1 MESDINEGGAHFYK
15 HELDNKFKFGNCML
29 LVELLGGEFHLMWF
43 TYDKI
48 MSRFEWKVAKKA
60 VI

>member
-1 MESDINEGGAHFYK
+1 
-15 HELDNKFKFGNCML
+15 ML